1 MAFVQG
7 EFERLCAIARADSI
21 GNKDRSIENED
32 REMNRTE
39 SVAIVG
45 AGNGGCAAAV
55 DLTLRGFEVRLY
67 GRSPATLEPLQA
79 RGGIEYE
86 GIFGEGL
93 VRIGVITNDAAEA
106 TRGVD
111 VIVAMA
117 PAQAHEGIAA
127 LLAPHITREQVLFA
141 APGHTLTL
149 IPNTLRGHG
158 CAEALTCAT
167 STLPYICRK
176 TAEGRVRV
184 SRAAAKLRFAAF
196 PASRTEELAGRL
208 SPLFPAIVPVPT
220 ILDTLFPYTNAIH
233 HPPALLCNLGR
244 LESTGGDYYHYY
256 DGITPSVGA
265 LIDRLDQERQTIAA
279 AFGCHVDRI
288 SEHFFQMGYTDA
300 NGRAGGTAYSAFH
313 NSEPN
318 RWIKA
323 PSSID
328 HRFFNEDIPFGLVPF
343 SELAR
348 VANVAS
354 PVTDAVVLLASAITG
369 KPYREAGLNVAKM
382 GFNGLNAAQVRR
394 LVEQGYA

>member
-1 MAFVQG
+1 MRKI
-7 EFERLCAIARADSI
+7 ERIAII
-21 GNKDRSIENED
+21 
-32 REMNRTE
+32 
-39 SVAIVG
+39 G

-55 DLTLRGFEVRLY
+55 DLTLRGFDVWLY
-67 GRSPATLEPLQA
+67 GRSPATLEPFRA
-79 RGGIEYE
+79 RQGIEYE
-86 GIFGEGL
+86 GIFGEGF
-93 VRIGVITNDAAEA
+93 VRIGMITNDPAEA
-106 TRGVD
+106 MRGADAV
-111 VIVAMA
+111 VAMA
-117 PAQAHEGIAA
+117 PAHAHENIAA
-127 LLAPHITREQVLFA
+127 LVAPHLTSEQVLFA

-149 IPNTLRGHG
+149 IPNTLRRHG
-158 CAEALTCAT
+158 RADALTCAT

-176 TAEGRVRV
+176 TTEGRVRV
-184 SRAAAKLRFAAF
+184 SRASAKLRFAAF
-196 PASRTEELAGRL
+196 PATRTEELAEMLR
-208 SPLFPAIVPVPT
+208 PLFPAIFPVPT

-233 HPPALLCNLGR
+233 HPPALLCNIGR
-244 LESTGGDYYHYY
+244 VESTGGDYYHYY

-265 LIDRLDQERQTIAA
+265 LIDRLDEERQAIAA
-279 AFGCHVDRI
+279 AFGCRVDRI

-300 NGRAGGTAYSAFH
+300 NGRAGGTAYSVFH

-348 VANVAS
+348 VAGVAS

-382 GFNGLNAAQVRR
+382 GFEGLNAAQVRR
-394 LVEQGYA
+394 LVERGHG